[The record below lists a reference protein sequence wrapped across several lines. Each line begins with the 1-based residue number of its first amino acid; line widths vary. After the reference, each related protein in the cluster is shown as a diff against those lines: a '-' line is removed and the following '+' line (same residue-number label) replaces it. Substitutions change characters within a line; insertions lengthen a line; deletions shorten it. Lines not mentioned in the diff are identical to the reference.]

1 MVITVN
7 YKKILKDLGYKFTM
21 INLITAGKTDI
32 KRIYKELK
40 KVNKINIFKSIY
52 IAINAILLVKF
63 MDKTD
68 DYIRKNAG
76 FEIEKNSFKNMK
88 ELYLKD
94 LSNTKGILNTIR
106 IYKRYTKAF
115 KTIEINKPG
124 TPIKIGIICELYTI
138 MEPFSNYNLEDKLIN
153 SGVEITRFTNVD
165 YLLFKKKKYIKK
177 MLKKSK
183 YIKNRMGADA
193 TDNICRTELIV
204 KKIMMVLFI

>member
-106 IYKRYTKAF
+106 IYKRYTKH
-115 KTIEINKPG
+115 
-124 TPIKIGIICELYTI
+124 L
-138 MEPFSNYNLEDKLIN
+138 KL
-153 SGVEITRFTNVD
+153 
-165 YLLFKKKKYIKK
+165 
-177 MLKKSK
+177 LK
-183 YIKNRMGADA
+183 
-193 TDNICRTELIV
+193 
-204 KKIMMVLFI
+204 